1 MKKILLS
8 LALLLCVCSTFGQD
22 ARKLVEK
29 WKATEGAKYEVKTE
43 EVRKALEENK
53 KNGLYGI
60 SKENYDFTLK
70 SFKSSSELRLE
81 LDNKQKQQ
89 LAVDLQSMKGY
100 EMLVLENNNENEQ
113 EKSIRQDIITPNYQ
127 LQIYGKIKGGII
139 SDMLFRCDVLDTV
152 VLQSFDGKMRKEDL
166 LNSIFKGYRLVTFE

>member
-29 WKATEGAKYEVKTE
+29 WKATEGTKYEVKTE

-127 LQIYGKIKGGII
+127 LQIYGKIKGEII

-166 LNSIFKGYRLVTFE
+166 LKSIFKGYRLVTFE

>member
-127 LQIYGKIKGGII
+127 LQIYGKIKGEII

>member
-1 MKKILLS
+1 MTPQETRINNKNRIIMKKILLS

-81 LDNKQKQQ
+81 LDNKQKQ
-89 LAVDLQSMKGY
+89 LQQYS
-100 EMLVLENNNENEQ
+100 
-113 EKSIRQDIITPNYQ
+113 
-127 LQIYGKIKGGII
+127 
-139 SDMLFRCDVLDTV
+139 
-152 VLQSFDGKMRKEDL
+152 
-166 LNSIFKGYRLVTFE
+166 